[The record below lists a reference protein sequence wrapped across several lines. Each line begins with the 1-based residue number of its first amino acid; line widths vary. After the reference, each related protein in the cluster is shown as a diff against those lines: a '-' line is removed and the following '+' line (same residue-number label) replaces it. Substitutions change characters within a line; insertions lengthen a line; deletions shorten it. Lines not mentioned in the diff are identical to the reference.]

1 MCFSESRVRGVP
13 SFHTRFQGSEDG
25 KGKEQLREESWQGTL
40 VGRDQRTGWWREG
53 PRKAERDGME
63 GWQGRPEDRD
73 VKGRTE
79 KGGDKWQ
86 GLEVYKCSLFNTVIS
101 VLTFENGLF
110 THFWLDSSYCVK
122 QKGMNMCKTSIS
134 EDILILSVH

>member
-1 MCFSESRVRGVP
+1 
-13 SFHTRFQGSEDG
+13 
-25 KGKEQLREESWQGTL
+25 
-40 VGRDQRTGWWREG
+40 
-53 PRKAERDGME
+53 ME
-63 GWQGRPEDRD
+63 GWQGRPEDRA
-73 VKGRTE
+73 VRGRTE